1 MTDDLSGQTLKG
13 YAIGERIGTGSFGAV
28 YRATQISI
36 EREVAIKVILPSY
49 ANHPDFIRRFET
61 EAQLIAHLEHPHI
74 VPLFDYW
81 REPDCAYLV
90 YFSDFSMCTAVIP
103 KFVKVDQKQSAYP
116 GV

>member
-61 EAQLIAHLEHPHI
+61 EAQLSPAWNTRISSRCSTTGAN
-74 VPLFDYW
+74 
-81 REPDCAYLV
+81 R
-90 YFSDFSMCTAVIP
+90 TART
-103 KFVKVDQKQSAYP
+103 S
-116 GV
+116 